1 MSSVD
6 DALTLSE
13 RLYRA
18 LRGEPM
24 IEGSAALLTALAHVI
39 LEAEAQT
46 PGAGKALLS
55 AVNATLATLRREL
68 DNPGS
73 IQAEVAARLSGPLQ

>member
-24 IEGSAALLTALAHVI
+24 IEGSAALLTALRSAQ
-39 LEAEAQT
+39 LNQT